1 MNASADL
8 SLPGLVAARAAA
20 QPEKT
25 ILRRKDRGIWQA
37 VTWSQFAAR
46 VAPIGEA
53 LLDFDIGRGD
63 TVAVLSET
71 RPEAV
76 YADIAI
82 QGAGAAS
89 VAIHADSAAEHIAD
103 VLQATGCRLIFVEN
117 EEQLDKILGLRD
129 HCPALARIVIF
140 DMKGLR
146 EFSDRQCISLAAFTG
161 RAGQGNSWPGSV
173 GAIQPDQPAVIV
185 FSRDEAVSSARSLT
199 HREVMQM
206 VATARSRL
214 VLTPRDERLAV
225 LSMAD
230 VTERV
235 WGLYAALDAGCIS
248 NYLESADTAAE
259 NLQEL
264 QPTVL
269 GADAEAWAHLHG
281 HATRSAKGATTV
293 QRILYDWALNAGR
306 AGGLG
311 AGLANLLVL
320 PAVRRDLGLN
330 RIRLAYIGGA
340 PVTPPTLDWARCLGI
355 TIQRID
361 EPVPAGTQ
369 AGPQLDPVMQNAHA

>member
-1 MNASADL
+1 MNGSADL

-20 QPEKT
+20 QPDKT

-37 VTWSQFAAR
+37 ETWSQLAAH
-46 VAPIGEA
+46 AAAIGEA
-53 LLDFDIGRGD
+53 LLDFEIGSGD
-63 TVAVLSET
+63 TIAIISET
-71 RPEAV
+71 RLEVV
-76 YADIAI
+76 YADIGI
-82 QGAGAAS
+82 QGAGAAC
-89 VAIHADSAAEHIAD
+89 VAIHPDSAAERIAYI
-103 VLQATGCRLIFVEN
+103 LQASGSRLLFVEN
-117 EEQLDKILGLRD
+117 EEQLDKILSIRD

-161 RAGQGNSWPGSV
+161 RTGQGGTWATSRA
-173 GAIQPDQPAVIV
+173 AIQPDQAAVIL
-185 FSRDEAVSSARSLT
+185 FSREASVTEGRTLT

-206 VATARSRL
+206 MATARSRL
-214 VLTPRDERLAV
+214 ALTPRDERLAV

-235 WGLYAALDAGCIS
+235 WGLYAALDAGCVS

-281 HATRSAKGATTV
+281 RATRSAKAATTM
-293 QRILYDWALNAGR
+293 QRILYDWALKAGR
-306 AGGLG
+306 MGGAG
-311 AGLANLLVL
+311 AGLANLFVL

-330 RIRLAYIGGA
+330 RIRLAYVGGE
-340 PVTPPTLDWARCLGI
+340 PVSPPTLDWARSLGI

-361 EPVPAGTQ
+361 EPAQTGSQPDAR
-369 AGPQLDPVMQNAHA
+369 LDPVMQNAHA

>member
-8 SLPGLVAARAAA
+8 SLPGLVAARATG
-20 QPEKT
+20 QPDKT

-37 VTWSQFAAR
+37 VTWSQLTAR
-46 VAPIGEA
+46 VSPIGEA
-53 LLDFDIGRGD
+53 LLDFEIGGGD
-63 TVAVLSET
+63 TVAIISET
-71 RPEAV
+71 RPEVV

-82 QGAGAAS
+82 QGAGAAC
-89 VAIHADSAAEHIAD
+89 VAIHADSAAERIAD
-103 VLQATGCRLIFVEN
+103 ILQATGSRVAFVEN
-117 EEQLDKILGLRD
+117 EEQLDKILGIRD

-161 RAGQGNSWPGSV
+161 RAGQGGAWAASV
-173 GAIQPDQPAVIV
+173 ARLQPDQPAVIL
-185 FSRDEAVSSARSLT
+185 FPRHEAVTDGRTLT
-199 HREVMQM
+199 HREVMQT

-214 VLTPRDERLAV
+214 ALTPRDERLAV

-230 VTERV
+230 ITERV

-269 GADAEAWAHLHG
+269 GADAEAWTHLHG
-281 HATRSAKGATTV
+281 RATRSANGATAT

-306 AGGLG
+306 MGGAG
-311 AGLANLLVL
+311 AGLANLFVL
-320 PAVRRDLGLN
+320 PAVRRELGLN
-330 RIRLAYIGGA
+330 RIRLAYIGGE
-340 PVTPPTLDWARCLGI
+340 PVSPPTLDWARCLGI
-355 TIQRID
+355 TIQRIE
-361 EPVPAGTQ
+361 EPALTGTQ
-369 AGPQLDPVMQNAHA
+369 ADPRLDPVMQNAHA